1 MRNPDSHVS
10 QTQKLLRYHSN
21 LSSFA
26 RLDILNVWYRVSRIS
41 SFFRLW
47 SGFVSL
53 HLLYVIS
60 CWKNDPT
67 CNPHRPNLHFAYV
80 EQSSVSI
87 CWKVPSKRTATIKD
101 YRLLIA
107 EAMFRNILNTRFY
120 KVSKQKN
127 PPFFSC
133 RVGSGE
139 MARPMS
145 YYEVEA
151 TCPERG
157 TLQALEQML
166 IEVSNL
172 SW

>member
-1 MRNPDSHVS
+1 MYD
-10 QTQKLLRYHSN
+10 TECLGFL
-21 LSSFA
+21 LSSDSDLA
-26 RLDILNVWYRVSRIS
+26 LYRYIS
-41 SFFRLW
+41 
-47 SGFVSL
+47 
-53 HLLYVIS
+53 LYAINCERKIAPLIHTNQICMCV
-60 CWKNDPT
+60 
-67 CNPHRPNLHFAYV
+67 YM

-87 CWKVPSKRTATIKD
+87 CWRVPSKRTATIKD

-107 EAMFRNILNTRFY
+107 EAMYRNILNTRFY

-166 IEVSNL
+166 IEVSTL

>member
-1 MRNPDSHVS
+1 M
-10 QTQKLLRYHSN
+10 Y
-21 LSSFA
+21 
-26 RLDILNVWYRVSRIS
+26 
-41 SFFRLW
+41 
-47 SGFVSL
+47 
-53 HLLYVIS
+53 
-60 CWKNDPT
+60 
-67 CNPHRPNLHFAYV
+67 
-80 EQSSVSI
+80 
-87 CWKVPSKRTATIKD
+87 
-101 YRLLIA
+101 
-107 EAMFRNILNTRFY
+107 RNILNTRLY

-166 IEVSNL
+166 IEVSTL